1 MSAAK
6 MAQAGVGER
15 RLPAWLAF
23 MRNPATMA
31 PAPTRRR
38 IEALGLVSIFLLALG
53 VRVFYNLTV
62 ARNYV
67 PLHDAA
73 VYDAIARHLLSE
85 GCFCASPHIPT
96 TYRPPL
102 FPLFLALVYRLG
114 GVNPLHARLALS
126 VIGAGTCVLAALIA
140 RDLFGWRAG
149 LLAGLIAVAYP
160 QLFIWDAWLYSESLA
175 VFSFAA
181 CCLVALRLARSQ
193 RSLRTWGARWRW
205 LAGGVLFGLTA
216 LVRPNGFYALLA
228 FVGFLALAAVIPA
241 LARRFAPRGQSGQPV
256 GAPSSTSASSSAS
269 SAGARRAASPGARL
283 IASLAWIA
291 PRALPWRRATLGAAL
306 LCLGF
311 AVTLAPWVARNYEVT
326 GGAFV
331 PFTSMDG
338 IVIAGSYNDLVYQ
351 QPFFQGQWANPV
363 LVPAYLQAAGPDPN
377 NCDPHCEI
385 ARSQQMKQLGVH
397 WALSH
402 PTELPFLVVYRMEAL
417 WTPASPLIEDGMSIW
432 PAFATLYPLAVI
444 LLGLGGMA
452 LLLARRRWQAL
463 IPVLF
468 AATVTLGAAV
478 FYGSPRMRA
487 PMEPLLVACA
497 AVALVWLFDRAYD
510 RLTGSSPAPVSAQ
523 RPTPTRAEQP
533 TTPPQ
538 PWQPPQPAPPESLP
552 SGERPDRTS
561 SPSAPKIYRF

>member
-1 MSAAK
+1 MSWQEGRMAAAK
-6 MAQAGVGER
+6 MAQARGQASSPPGWLTALR
-15 RLPAWLAF
+15 RPGARLA
-23 MRNPATMA
+23 R
-31 PAPTRRR
+31 PTRRR
-38 IEALGLVSIFLLALG
+38 IEALGLVAIFLLALA
-53 VRVFYNLTV
+53 VRVFYNLTI

-102 FPLFLALVYRLG
+102 FPLFLALVYQLA
-114 GVNPLHARLALS
+114 GVNPLNARLALS
-126 VIGAGTCVLAALIA
+126 VIGAGTCVLTALIA

-205 LAGGVLFGLTA
+205 LAGGALFGLTA

-228 FVGFLALAAVIPA
+228 FVGFLALAAATPA
-241 LARRFAPRGQSGQPV
+241 LVRRFAPDAGHAAASR
-256 GAPSSTSASSSAS
+256 APITASSPAPG
-269 SAGARRAASPGARL
+269 GARRVARPNSPGARL
-283 IASLAWIA
+283 ALGLAWIA
-291 PRALPWRRATLGAAL
+291 PRGLPWRRAILGAAL
-306 LCLGF
+306 LCVGF
-311 AVTLAPWVARNYEVT
+311 GATLAPWVARNYVVT

-331 PFTSMDG
+331 PFTAMDG

-363 LVPAYLQAAGPDPN
+363 LVPAYLRVAGPDPK
-377 NCDPHCEI
+377 NCDPRCEV
-385 ARSQQMKQLGVH
+385 ARSQQMKQLGEQ

-402 PTELPFLVVYRMEAL
+402 VGELPYLVIYRMEAF
-417 WTPASPLIEDGMSIW
+417 WTPASPSIEDGMPIW

-463 IPVLF
+463 LPLLF
-468 AATVTLGAAV
+468 ALTVTLGAAV

-487 PMEPLLVACA
+487 PMEPILVAFA
-497 AVALVWLFDRAYD
+497 AVALVWLFDVVYD
-510 RLTGSSPAPVSAQ
+510 RLSGRPQSQAPAQ
-523 RPTPTRAEQP
+523 H
-533 TTPPQ
+533 TPPMSQ
-538 PWQPPQPAPPESLP
+538 PWQAPPAQQPTYPPMP
-552 SGERPDRTS
+552 SAPERPP

>member
-1 MSAAK
+1 MLAAK
-6 MAQAGVGER
+6 TTQAHGQPNSSAR
-15 RLPAWLAF
+15 RPPAWLAAL
-23 MRNPATMA
+23 RRPDSALD
-31 PAPTRRR
+31 APTRRR
-38 IEALGLVSIFLLALG
+38 IEALGLAAIFALALA
-53 VRVFYNLTV
+53 VRVFYNLTI

-102 FPLFLALVYRLG
+102 FPLFLALVYQVG
-114 GVNPLHARLALS
+114 GVNPLNARLALS

-228 FVGFLALAAVIPA
+228 FVGFLALVAVIPA
-241 LARRFAPRGQSGQPV
+241 LTRRFAPVATTGQPLRGQAHGE
-256 GAPSSTSASSSAS
+256 GAAP
-269 SAGARRAASPGARL
+269 ASPIATRRTASPAARL
-283 IASLAWIA
+283 VGSFAWIA
-291 PRALPWRRATLGAAL
+291 PRGLSWRRATLGAAL
-306 LCLGF
+306 LCIGF
-311 AVTLAPWVARNYEVT
+311 AIALAPWVVRNYVVT

-338 IVIAGSYNDLVYQ
+338 IVIAGSYNDLVYE

-363 LVPAYLQAAGPDPN
+363 LVPAYLRAAGPDPK

-385 ARSQQMKQLGVH
+385 ARSKQMKQLGEQ

-402 PTELPFLVVYRMEAL
+402 VGELPFLVVYRMEAL
-417 WTPASPLIEDGMSIW
+417 WTPASPVIEDGMPIW

-444 LLGLGGMA
+444 LLGLGGMVF
-452 LLLARRRWQAL
+452 LLARRRWQAL
-463 IPVLF
+463 VPILF
-468 AATVTLGAAV
+468 ALTVTLGAAV

-487 PMEPLLVACA
+487 PMEPMLVAFT
-497 AVALVWLFDRAYD
+497 AVALVWLFDAVYD
-510 RLTGSSPAPVSAQ
+510 RLAGSAQ
-523 RPTPTRAEQP
+523 AQTAAPHMAPMPAGDSVPADQP
-533 TTPPQ
+533 GQSPQ
-538 PWQPPQPAPPESLP
+538 PHSPITPESGQPAPPN
-552 SGERPDRTS
+552 
-561 SPSAPKIYRF
+561 APRIYRF